1 MHGQRGI
8 PLPHVR
14 VFLMNQSQ
22 GLIHFPRIRGDGI
35 RADDIV
41 TAQIDKDSATLTL
54 TYKIHLKTYDALA
67 SAKLHGDLMQ
77 AAIEGLEL

>member
-1 MHGQRGI
+1 MKQFI
-8 PLPHVR
+8 
-14 VFLMNQSQ
+14 Q
-22 GLIHFPRIRGDGI
+22 IADRGDKMWI

-77 AAIEGLEL
+77 AAIEGLDL